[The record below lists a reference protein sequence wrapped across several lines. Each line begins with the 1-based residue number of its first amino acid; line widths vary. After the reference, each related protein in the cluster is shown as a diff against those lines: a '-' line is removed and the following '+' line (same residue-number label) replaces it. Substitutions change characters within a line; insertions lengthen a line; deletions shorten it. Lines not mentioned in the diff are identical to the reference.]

1 ANSAA
6 AKEQIKEKTE
16 ETRSTMQLLDSSSNK
31 EEIEP
36 SKSSSE
42 ESSSSSETFST
53 TKKSPD
59 NSKKEKKTKA
69 ASQSETGGTWGTV
82 DWTFDSTSGVLVLQ
96 DGDAGTTGQKPWA
109 HYPSALKNIIIQCEV
124 YLPINCYS
132 LIYGLHNLQSIEQA
146 DNLSTSG
153 VTNMSCLFFGC
164 SSLTSLDTDSWDTS
178 SVTDMSYLFFGCSS
192 LTSLDTDSWYM
203 SSVTEMS
210 YLFFGCRS
218 VTKIGRG
225 HVRTTITTRSPM

>member
-1 ANSAA
+1 MKKLWRLLGIVAITIPFYSSIVSAEDLSQPANSAA

-69 ASQSETGGTWGTV
+69 ASQSETSGTWGTV

-109 HYPSALKNIIIQCEV
+109 HYPSALKK
-124 YLPINCYS
+124 L
-132 LIYGLHNLQSIEQA
+132 
-146 DNLSTSG
+146 
-153 VTNMSCLFFGC
+153 
-164 SSLTSLDTDSWDTS
+164 
-178 SVTDMSYLFFGCSS
+178 
-192 LTSLDTDSWYM
+192 
-203 SSVTEMS
+203 
-210 YLFFGCRS
+210 
-218 VTKIGRG
+218 
-225 HVRTTITTRSPM
+225 